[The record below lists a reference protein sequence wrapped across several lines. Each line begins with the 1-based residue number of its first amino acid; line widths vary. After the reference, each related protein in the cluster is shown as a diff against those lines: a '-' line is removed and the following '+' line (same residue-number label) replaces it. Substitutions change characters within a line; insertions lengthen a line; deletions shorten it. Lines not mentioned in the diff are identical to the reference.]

1 MWAGLLTL
9 PKQIA
14 HLTSLMQEQNSL
26 LRELIAL
33 SGKSALT
40 KRTPPPSGSS
50 DERPYRKRTD
60 QDVMVVTPE
69 VVARLRS
76 ESEHENER
84 LNHPPSPDLSPKP
97 QD

>member
-33 SGKSALT
+33 SGKAALT
-40 KRTPPPSGSS
+40 KRTPNQAVSL
-50 DERPYRKRTD
+50 DEKLYRKRTD
-60 QDVMVVTPE
+60 ADVMVVTPE
-69 VVARLRS
+69 LVAKLR
-76 ESEHENER
+76 N
-84 LNHPPSPDLSPKP
+84 
-97 QD
+97 